1 VALRDLSPGTVIQ
14 RTWCIDARLGGGGMG
29 SVFACTQLQTRE
41 RVALKILHR
50 HIAEDE
56 RLRAR
61 FITEG
66 RAQNRVQHRG
76 VVRALAEG
84 EHEGVPFLVMELAHG
99 QSLKLLAESQGGRL
113 SLAQLA
119 PVITQL
125 LDVLA
130 AVHDANIVHR
140 DIKPDNLV
148 VAADGSLKLVDFGI
162 ARIEEESGNTTTGS
176 TLGTPAFMAP
186 EQVLGRQGRV
196 DRRADLYAVGAV
208 IHRLLSGFNLHH
220 PASGAELLIAMGTQQ
235 APSIASTVPG
245 LTPAIVRVVDRALSF
260 DREARFSD
268 ASSMRAAWL
277 AALNAPAEGRAL
289 TAIVEQTGPLVVSK
303 TVAMQA
309 VETKPK
315 LAATLPQSAQTPV
328 AAPSRPPPA
337 VGRPTSVHPPAERP
351 PVVHPAATQPLQPL
365 LAPQAPAAKAWRWPW
380 PQQWSA
386 PMLIIGMLAAPALG
400 AGAYHLWQMRRVS
413 LATKQVPIREQKLS
427 RVKAL
432 MREEA
437 KGLRVG
443 MVALTTFGASGVGQD
458 AQGQGVNFAC
468 NYSLEEC
475 SRTDGGESPIPRDQA
490 FSIEQVPWDNLPE
503 YMADAER
510 RFAKE
515 KGFSGTAESAAY
527 QRLFGVLSWSVV
539 VKGKGEFAS
548 YCYDTEADTFGCAPQ
563 LDVPPAP
570 PPQAPPAAEPAAP
583 PLVQPRNPPKAPRAK
598 GKDIDYG
605 TF

>member
-1 VALRDLSPGTVIQ
+1 
-14 RTWCIDARLGGGGMG
+14 
-29 SVFACTQLQTRE
+29 
-41 RVALKILHR
+41 
-50 HIAEDE
+50 
-56 RLRAR
+56 
-61 FITEG
+61 
-66 RAQNRVQHRG
+66 
-76 VVRALAEG
+76 VRALAEG
-84 EHEGVPFLVMELAHG
+84 EHEGAPFLVMELAHG
-99 QSLKLLAESQGGRL
+99 QSLKALAASQDGRL
-113 SLAQLA
+113 SMEQLA

-148 VAADGSLKLVDFGI
+148 VAPDGSLKLVDFGI

-245 LTPAIVRVVDRALSF
+245 LAPAIVRVVDRALSF

-277 AALNAPAEGRAL
+277 AALNAPAEGNAL
-289 TAIVEQTGPLVVSK
+289 TAIVEQTGPLIVSK

-315 LAATLPQSAQTPV
+315 LTATLPQSAQAPV

-351 PVVHPAATQPLQPL
+351 PVVHPASTQPLQPL

-380 PQQWSA
+380 PQQWTA

-400 AGAYHLWQMRRVS
+400 AGAYHLWQMRRMS
-413 LATKQVPIREQKLS
+413 LVTKQVPIREQKLS
-427 RVKAL
+427 RLKPLV
-432 MREEA
+432 REEA
-437 KGLRVG
+437 DGLRIE
-443 MVALTTFGASGVGQD
+443 MVALTTYGASGVGQD
-458 AQGQGVNFAC
+458 ANGHGINFAC

-475 SRTDGGESPIPRDQA
+475 SRVDSGEQSPLSRDKT
-490 FSIEQVPWDNLPE
+490 FRVEDVPWDNLPD

-515 KGFSGTAESAAY
+515 KGFSGAAESAAF
-527 QRLFGVLSWSVV
+527 QRLFGVLGWSVV
-539 VKGKGEFAS
+539 VKGKGELAS
-548 YCYDTEADTFGCAPQ
+548 YCYDTEADSFGCTPQ
-563 LDVPPAP
+563 LDVPPAQLPPQVEPMPAP
-570 PPQAPPAAEPAAP
+570 PPTPTGEAVKRPFG
-583 PLVQPRNPPKAPRAK
+583 PR
-598 GKDIDYG
+598 GKKTRTEFG
-605 TF
+605 SF

>member
-1 VALRDLSPGTVIQ
+1 
-14 RTWCIDARLGGGGMG
+14 MG

-84 EHEGVPFLVMELAHG
+84 EHEGAPFLVMELAPG
-99 QSLKLLAESQGGRL
+99 QSLKALAESQGGRL
-113 SLAQLA
+113 SLEQLA

-125 LDVLA
+125 LEVLA
-130 AVHDANIVHR
+130 AVHDANIIHR

-148 VAADGSLKLVDFGI
+148 VAPDGSLKLVDFGI

-235 APSIASTVPG
+235 AASIASTVPG
-245 LTPAIVRVVDRALSF
+245 LSPAIVRVVDRALSF

-268 ASSMRAAWL
+268 ARSMRQAWL
-277 AALNAPAEGRAL
+277 AALNAPLEARGL
-289 TAIVEQTGPLVVSK
+289 TAVLEQTGPVAVSK

-315 LAATLPQSAQTPV
+315 LTATVPQSALVQ
-328 AAPSRPPPA
+328 
-337 VGRPTSVHPPAERP
+337 PT
-351 PVVHPAATQPLQPL
+351 ATQPMQPL
-365 LAPQAPAAKAWRWPW
+365 AAQPPAAKAARRWPW
-380 PQQWSA
+380 PQQWTA
-386 PMLIIGMLAAPALG
+386 PMLIIGMLAAPVVG
-400 AGAYHLWQMRRVS
+400 VGTYHAWQMHRAT

-427 RVKAL
+427 RLKSLV
-432 MREEA
+432 REEA
-437 KGLRVG
+437 DGLRIE
-443 MVALTTFGASGVGQD
+443 MVALTTYGASGLGQD
-458 AQGQGVNFAC
+458 EKGHGIGFSCHYAM
-468 NYSLEEC
+468 EEC
-475 SRTDGGESPIPRDQA
+475 TRADSGEQSPLSRDKTFRVE
-490 FSIEQVPWDNLPE
+490 EVPWDDLPG

-515 KGFSGTAESAAY
+515 QGFSGTVESAGF
-527 QRLFGVLSWSVV
+527 QRLFGVLSWSIV
-539 VKGKGEFAS
+539 VKGKGEFGS
-548 YCYDTEADTFGCAPQ
+548 YCYDTETDSFGCTPQ
-563 LDVPPAP
+563 FGVLPAPAP
-570 PPQAPPAAEPAAP
+570 PAVEP
-583 PLVQPRNPPKAPRAK
+583 QPRPLAPTNEAVKDPYRPK
-598 GKDIDYG
+598 GKTTRTEFG
-605 TF
+605 SF

>member
-1 VALRDLSPGTVIQ
+1 
-14 RTWCIDARLGGGGMG
+14 MG

-84 EHEGVPFLVMELAHG
+84 EHEGAPFLVMELAHG

-113 SLAQLA
+113 SLEHLA
-119 PVITQL
+119 PVVTQL
-125 LDVLA
+125 LEVLA
-130 AVHDANIVHR
+130 AVHDANIIHR
-140 DIKPDNLV
+140 DIKPDNVV

-235 APSIASTVPG
+235 APSVAHAVPG
-245 LTPAIVRVVDRALSF
+245 LSPALVRVVDRALAF

-277 AALNAPAEGRAL
+277 AALNAPVEARGL
-289 TAIVEQTGPLVVSK
+289 TAIVDQTGPLAVSK
-303 TVAMQA
+303 TVAMQGI
-309 VETKPK
+309 ETKPK
-315 LAATLPQSAQTPV
+315 LTTTLPQSALAQV
-328 AAPSRPPPA
+328 AAPSRPPPGVVHPPA
-337 VGRPTSVHPPAERP
+337 LRPTSVFPG
-351 PVVHPAATQPLQPL
+351 ATQSMQPL
-365 LAPQAPAAKAWRWPW
+365 AALPPAAKAARRWPW
-380 PQQWSA
+380 PQQWTA
-386 PMLIIGMLAAPALG
+386 PMLIVGMLAAPALG
-400 AGAYHLWQMRRVS
+400 AGAYHLWHMRRSALV
-413 LATKQVPIREQKLS
+413 TKQVPVREQKLS
-427 RVKAL
+427 KLKPLLRK
-432 MREEA
+432 EA
-437 KGLRVG
+437 DGLRIEL
-443 MVALTTFGASGVGQD
+443 VALTTYGASGVGQD
-458 AQGQGVNFAC
+458 EKGHGIAFAC
-468 NYSLEEC
+468 NYSMEEC
-475 SRTDGGESPIPRDQA
+475 TRTDSGEQSPLSRDKT
-490 FSIEQVPWDNLPE
+490 FRVEEVPWDNLPD

-515 KGFSGTAESAAY
+515 KGFSGAAESAAF
-527 QRLFGVLSWSVV
+527 QTLFRIRCWSVL
-539 VKGKGEFAS
+539 VKGKGELVT
-548 YCYDTEADTFGCAPQ
+548 YCYDTEADSFGCAPQ
-563 LDVPPAP
+563 FGAPAPAP
-570 PPQAPPAAEPAAP
+570 PTVEPASP
-583 PLVQPRNPPKAPRAK
+583 PTARQPQPEPKPTVDPTARPR
-598 GKDIDYG
+598 GRQVDYG
-605 TF
+605 IF